1 MRREVRE
8 NCTVQ
13 KEFCETSHRQQRV
26 DSATVLCQLEYE
38 VECDDNDEEDGDT
51 GMYKV
56 MEDKFGIYM
65 ENSENKQQR
74 QTEIF

>member
-38 VECDDNDEEDGDT
+38 VECDDSDDEDGDT
-51 GMYKV
+51 GIKC
-56 MEDKFGIYM
+56 
-65 ENSENKQQR
+65 R
-74 QTEIF
+74 

>member
-38 VECDDNDEEDGDT
+38 VECDDSDDEDGDT
-51 GMYKV
+51 GM
-56 MEDKFGIYM
+56 MM
-65 ENSENKQQR
+65 
-74 QTEIF
+74 

>member
-13 KEFCETSHRQQRV
+13 KEFCETSHRKQRV

-38 VECDDNDEEDGDT
+38 VECDDSDDEDGDT
-51 GMYKV
+51 GMK
-56 MEDKFGIYM
+56 
-65 ENSENKQQR
+65 
-74 QTEIF
+74 